1 MFRYLSWVEQAYPN
15 GSDRQLE
22 SLLLRCVKGYLQL
35 NPVPPEVKNSPV
47 FLNICLKYVN
57 LKTNPLPTFDF
68 LETNGFFQ
76 EMGLFYESW
85 AAVLEK
91 QHKPTQCMEVYHLGI
106 NRKAEPLRRLER
118 HLYQFMERESQR
130 VKEQTEASSQ
140 HDGNDRTT
148 LGDLKMSKKGRVGT
162 IRTGAATTVVP
173 GGLQHVARTKK
184 KQAATSTNA
193 RHVQVYND
201 ENGSVMRSTIL
212 PMNHF
217 PGADST
223 LIKENVQNPRKW
235 PEAKISGLKQK
246 SVKPAFQAYKDPEEN
261 GSTNPPRVTNR
272 LPPQS
277 RVLKETKHPP
287 VPSNPLSNEVYYH
300 VRL

>member
-1 MFRYLSWVEQAYPN
+1 LFREFEDELADFEGSCRNPHALPTWERYLSWVEQAYPN

-118 HLYQFMERESQR
+118 HL
-130 VKEQTEASSQ
+130 
-140 HDGNDRTT
+140 
-148 LGDLKMSKKGRVGT
+148 
-162 IRTGAATTVVP
+162 
-173 GGLQHVARTKK
+173 
-184 KQAATSTNA
+184 
-193 RHVQVYND
+193 
-201 ENGSVMRSTIL
+201 
-212 PMNHF
+212 
-217 PGADST
+217 
-223 LIKENVQNPRKW
+223 
-235 PEAKISGLKQK
+235 
-246 SVKPAFQAYKDPEEN
+246 
-261 GSTNPPRVTNR
+261 
-272 LPPQS
+272 
-277 RVLKETKHPP
+277 
-287 VPSNPLSNEVYYH
+287 
-300 VRL
+300 